1 MVISKLKYM
10 ICPVRDKMSVENA
23 RCPSNPVPSG
33 TECGD
38 SYIAYL
44 TARGKL
50 VAVNFSTDI
59 LSRRDRKT
67 GLSQKSRFVIARNE
81 AIPACIGD
89 CFVVPPRNDGGIRLL
104 RAPSGTENSLHVIYF
119 TLLK

>member
-1 MVISKLKYM
+1 MVISKLKYT

-23 RCPSNPVPSG
+23 GCPSNPVPSG

-38 SYIAYL
+38 SHIAYL

-50 VAVNFSTDI
+50 VAANFSTNI

-67 GLSQKSRFVIARNE
+67 GRPCPVRDRES
-81 AIPACIGD
+81 
-89 CFVVPPRNDGGIRLL
+89 
-104 RAPSGTENSLHVIYF
+104 F
-119 TLLK
+119 TCYLFYIT